1 MTALHDVVFLLDCDN
16 TLFDNDHLE
25 KDLGDHLMRE
35 YGAAE
40 QARYW
45 KLLEQLRSEFG
56 FADYLGALQRSR
68 RHDVSDSRLFMTASL
83 LLEYPFASRLYP
95 GALDVIAHLNALGQT
110 VILSDGDVVF
120 QPRKIQGAGLWNA
133 VEGRVMIPIH
143 KERSLDSVAMRYPAR
158 HYVMIDDKLRVLSE
172 IKTIW
177 SDRVTTVFPRQGHYA
192 FDPANIHAYSAADLT
207 IEHIGDLVT
216 FDLLD
221 MLGATARGAA
231 P

>member
-1 MTALHDVVFLLDCDN
+1 
-16 TLFDNDHLE
+16 
-25 KDLGDHLMRE
+25 
-35 YGAAE
+35 
-40 QARYW
+40 
-45 KLLEQLRSEFG
+45 
-56 FADYLGALQRSR
+56 
-68 RHDVSDSRLFMTASL
+68 
-83 LLEYPFASRLYP
+83 
-95 GALDVIAHLNALGQT
+95 
-110 VILSDGDVVF
+110 
-120 QPRKIQGAGLWNA
+120 
-133 VEGRVMIPIH
+133 MIPIH